1 MTARILVINGPN
13 LNLLGSREK
22 DIYGSHTLSELE
34 AELKK
39 TAGDLGLDV
48 SFYQS
53 NHEGEIIDRIHQA
66 DKENYQVLILN
77 AGALTHYSIALHDA
91 IKAIS
96 IPVIEVHMSNIYQR
110 EEFRHK
116 SYVSPAAVGGIF
128 GFGAM
133 SYHLALYAA
142 AELVKEKQG

>member
-22 DIYGSHTLSELE
+22 DIYGSRTLSELE
-34 AELKK
+34 AELQEA
-39 TAGDLGLDV
+39 AGRLGLEV
-48 SFYQS
+48 FFYQS
-53 NHEGEIIDRIHQA
+53 NHEGELIDRIHQA
-66 DKENYQVLILN
+66 DKENFQMLILN

-91 IKAIS
+91 LKAIS
-96 IPVIEVHMSNIYQR
+96 LPAIEVHMSNIYRR

-116 SYVSPAAVGGIF
+116 SYLSPAVLGGIF

-133 SYHLALYAA
+133 SYHLALAA
-142 AELVKEKQG
+142 AAQILNQK

>member
-1 MTARILVINGPN
+1 MAARILVINGPN

-22 DIYGSHTLSELE
+22 GIYGNQTLSELE
-34 AELKK
+34 AELKE
-39 TAGDLGLDV
+39 AARDLDLEV

-53 NHEGEIIDRIHQA
+53 NHEGELIDRIHQA
-66 DKENYQVLILN
+66 DKENYQVLIIN

-91 IKAIS
+91 LKAINL
-96 IPVIEVHMSNIYQR
+96 PAIEVHMSNIYRR

-133 SYHLALYAA
+133 SYHLALAA
-142 AELVKEKQG
+142 AAQLLKEV

>member
-1 MTARILVINGPN
+1 MAAPVLIINGPN

-22 DIYGSHTLSELE
+22 DIYGSRTLSDLE
-34 AELKK
+34 MELKE
-39 TAGDLGLDV
+39 AARSLHLEV
-48 SFYQS
+48 HFYQS

-66 DKENYQVLILN
+66 DREDYKILIIN

-91 IKAIS
+91 LKAVS
-96 IPVIEVHMSNIYQR
+96 LPVIEVHMSNIYQR

-116 SYVSPAAVGGIF
+116 SYISPAAVGGIF

-133 SYHLALYAA
+133 SYHLALAA
-142 AELVKEKQG
+142 AAQLLKE

>member
-1 MTARILVINGPN
+1 MAARILVINGPN

-22 DIYGSHTLSELE
+22 DIYGSRTLSELE
-34 AELKK
+34 TELKE
-39 TAGDLGLDV
+39 AARDLDLEV

-53 NHEGEIIDRIHQA
+53 NHEGELIDRIHQA
-66 DKENYQVLILN
+66 DKENYQVLIIN

-91 IKAIS
+91 LKAIS
-96 IPVIEVHMSNIYQR
+96 LPAIEVHMSNIYRR

-133 SYHLALYAA
+133 SYHLALAA
-142 AELVKEKQG
+142 AAQLLKEV